1 SVLLLFFLSSMAF
14 GQFKPTSKSTQTF
27 LNVWVQGIL
36 TVGMPPHQHRIP
48 QDFVFKADT
57 GIYGYATYYDLHSLS
72 LAPGATGP
80 AGPTGPAGGNG
91 ADGSNGTNGTNGS
104 VGATGTAGPSG
115 FDSTSFS
122 QDHASTGIRIILTAA
137 ASSAMGDVV
146 FIASTGKASFCKAD
160 ALANCPY
167 AFAICADA
175 TISANASGY
184 WLTNGT
190 MRHDAWSWTT
200 GGSVYISTTGTTGN
214 TLTQT
219 PPGASNNVVMS
230 IGIAL
235 SAHVLYFFGSLIPIE
250 LN

>member
-1 SVLLLFFLSSMAF
+1 MAF
-14 GQFKPTSKSTQTF
+14 GQFKPNTKSTQTF
-27 LNVWVQGIL
+27 INVWVQGIL
-36 TVGMPPHQHRIP
+36 TVGMPPNQHRIP

-72 LAPGATGP
+72 LTPGVTGP
-80 AGPTGPAGGNG
+80 AGPTGPTGS
-91 ADGSNGTNGTNGS
+91 DGSEGLNGTNGTNGTNGS
-104 VGATGTAGPSG
+104 VGPTGPPGPSG
-115 FDSTSFS
+115 FDSTAFSF
-122 QDHASTGIRIILTAA
+122 DHSSTGIRIVLTAA

-146 FIASTGKASFCKAD
+146 FIASSGKAAFCKAD

-190 MRHDAWSWTT
+190 LRHDAWSWTT

-219 PPGASNNVVMS
+219 APSASNNVVMS